1 VVGGP
6 VARAGLLWRRSLQLR
21 VVIGTVA
28 LSAVVVFLVGWVLT
42 RQITNGLV
50 QDRVDVSVAEAGRSS
65 ADVQNSLSAA
75 TTDFDATSQLP
86 ALVSSVVSRGAVR
99 GYDVVLVGPL
109 PGSGGAAAPVGGEFF
124 TPGLRLDSVPDRLRT
139 EVEGGSST
147 GTKWTF
153 TRISDADRSSV
164 PGVAVGTRLVLP
176 ADGGTYAMYHLFPM
190 TAEQR
195 TLHLVQRALLTSGA
209 LLLLLVAGIA
219 MVVTRQVV
227 TPVRMARR
235 VAERL
240 SSGRLEERMRV
251 AGEDDLARLA
261 MSFNQMAVSLQRQ
274 IRQLEDMSSAQ
285 RRFVSDVSHEL
296 RTPLTTVRM
305 ASDVLHDARERFDPE
320 TSRAAELLQNEL
332 DRFELLLV
340 DLLEISRFD
349 AGAAELH
356 LEDVDLL
363 EVAQQTVRSLEPLAA
378 HRRTQLVVR
387 QVAGPDDPPPVV
399 EADVRRVERIVRNL
413 ITNAIDYADSSDILV
428 LVGANE
434 DGSAIAVRDYGVGL
448 RPGDEVRVFNRFW
461 RADASRARTS
471 GGTGLGLS
479 ISLEDARLHG
489 GWLQAW
495 GLPHA
500 GAQFRLTLPRRVG
513 RPISRSP
520 IPLVPRDA
528 ESQKAGAR

>member
-1 VVGGP
+1 
-6 VARAGLLWRRSLQLR
+6 
-21 VVIGTVA
+21 
-28 LSAVVVFLVGWVLT
+28 
-42 RQITNGLV
+42 
-50 QDRVDVSVAEAGRSS
+50 
-65 ADVQNSLSAA
+65 
-75 TTDFDATSQLP
+75 
-86 ALVSSVVSRGAVR
+86 
-99 GYDVVLVGPL
+99 
-109 PGSGGAAAPVGGEFF
+109 
-124 TPGLRLDSVPDRLRT
+124 VPDRLRN
-139 EVEGGSST
+139 EVEGENAGG

-153 TRISDADRSSV
+153 TTITDAGRGSV

-190 TAEQR
+190 TAEHR

-219 MVVTRQVV
+219 LVVTRQVV

-251 AGEDDLARLA
+251 TGEDDLARLA

-274 IRQLEDMSSAQ
+274 IRQLEDMSVAQ

-363 EVAQQTVRSLEPLAA
+363 EVAHGIVRSLEPLAD
-378 HRRTQLVVR
+378 HRRTQVVVR
-387 QVAGPDDPPPVV
+387 PVSGPDDPPPIV

-413 ITNAIDYADSSDILV
+413 VTNAIDYADSSDVLV
-428 LVGANE
+428 LVGAND

-495 GLPHA
+495 GAPDA
-500 GAQFRLTLPRRVG
+500 GSQFRLTLPRRVG
-513 RPISRSP
+513 HPISRSP
-520 IPLVPRDA
+520 IPLVPWDA